1 MGTRGRALL
10 KDMGIDIEK
19 LIDMLNKAFA
29 DEWLAYY
36 QYWIGAKLA
45 KGMPREA
52 VVAELLQHATDE
64 LRHAGL
70 VADRIIQ
77 LGGTPL
83 LEPEEWY
90 DFTNCGYDRPDDPDV
105 RKLLDQNIK
114 GEQCAIGV
122 YKKIIDYTKD
132 KDPVTYDMALK
143 IMEDEI
149 EHEEDLEAI
158 KEDIQVM
165 MESWKK

>member
-1 MGTRGRALL
+1 MGTKGRQILEEL
-10 KDMGIDIEK
+10 GIKIPE
-19 LIDMLNKAFA
+19 LIKMLNKAFA

-36 QYWIGAKLA
+36 QYWMGAKVA
-45 KGMPREA
+45 RGVPREA
-52 VVAELLQHATDE
+52 VVAELTQHATDE
-64 LRHAGL
+64 LRHAGM

-83 LEPEEWY
+83 LEPKEWY
-90 DFTNCGYDRPDDPDV
+90 DNTNCGYDKPKDPDV

-114 GEQCAIGV
+114 GEQCAITV

-132 KDPVTYDMALK
+132 KDPVTYDIALQ
-143 IMEDEI
+143 ILEDEI

-158 KEDIQVM
+158 QEDIAKM
-165 MESWKK
+165 FGK